1 MCIPLFIYMNS
12 MNKTKS
18 KIDPPVSFNYPD
30 DSFVSDDEIEDLT
43 RMDYDRSVI
52 MNMAGPM
59 NAKKAVSM
67 MHRIMGEKEKKHPLK
82 PKYIRQD
89 ILDKIKDL
97 EAEFEK
103 EKLENSESTEN
114 PENSSLSKEISTVQ
128 PDKLDS
134 TDASIASQEP
144 LARFYAKAMQ
154 NVNRIN
160 GERAV
165 ILGKIARNFKLF
177 VVVAALFAGYFVY
190 TVYTRNDDA
199 LAVRGIKNK
208 LPMKLDEHATL
219 NDIALSEKSFFLDI
233 ILSKTAFFDAENK
246 DDALDL
252 YIKKT
257 SDNFCK
263 IQTFSDMIKSGKK
276 ISVVLNAE
284 DGSFSKSFTV
294 EYCEK

>member
-1 MCIPLFIYMNS
+1 MKENSNNPDIPAS
-12 MNKTKS
+12 A
-18 KIDPPVSFNYPD
+18 NYPD
-30 DSFVSDDEIEDLT
+30 DSFVSDEEIEDLT
-43 RMDYDRSVI
+43 KLDYDRSVI
-52 MNMAGPM
+52 MNMAGPL

-67 MHRIMGEKEKKHPLK
+67 IHRIMGDKEKKHPLK

-103 EKLENSESTEN
+103 EKQENSECSDNSEDSSISEELSPAATEN
-114 PENSSLSKEISTVQ
+114 IDESLSS
-128 PDKLDS
+128 S
-134 TDASIASQEP
+134 EP
-144 LARFYAKAMQ
+144 HEPQARFYAKAMQ

-177 VVVAALFAGYFVY
+177 IVVAALFAGYFVY

-208 LPMKLDEHATL
+208 LPMKIDDHLIL
-219 NDIALSEKSFFLDI
+219 NDIALSEKTFFLDI
-233 ILSKTAFFDAENK
+233 ILRKTDFFDAENK

-263 IQTFSDMIKSGKK
+263 ISIFSDMIKSGKK

-294 EYCEK
+294 EHCEK

>member
-1 MCIPLFIYMNS
+1 MNI
-12 MNKTKS
+12 MNKTKTE
-18 KIDPPVSFNYPD
+18 IAPPVSSNYPD

-103 EKLENSESTEN
+103 EELEISEGACN
-114 PENSSLSKEISTVQ
+114 PEPSTLSKEISSGH
-128 PDKLDS
+128 LDNAA
-134 TDASIASQEP
+134 DSIASQEP
-144 LARFYAKAMQ
+144 QARFYAKAMQ

-294 EYCEK
+294 EHCEK

>member
-1 MCIPLFIYMNS
+1 MKDYS
-12 MNKTKS
+12 NKTDIPAS
-18 KIDPPVSFNYPD
+18 ANYPD

-43 RMDYDRSVI
+43 KLDYDRSVI
-52 MNMAGPM
+52 MNMAGPL
-59 NAKKAVSM
+59 NAKKAIGMV
-67 MHRIMGEKEKKHPLK
+67 HRIMGDKEKKHPLK

-89 ILDKIKDL
+89 ILDKIKEL
-97 EAEFEK
+97 EEEFEK
-103 EKLENSESTEN
+103 EKLENSEGTN
-114 PENSSLSKEISTVQ
+114 NSEDLSLSKEISPDSSDNKSDTV
-128 PDKLDS
+128 D
-134 TDASIASQEP
+134 SQEP
-144 LARFYAKAMQ
+144 KARFYAKAMQ
-154 NVNRIN
+154 DVNRIN

-177 VVVAALFAGYFVY
+177 IVVAALFAGYFVY

-208 LPMKLDEHATL
+208 LPMKIDDHLIL
-219 NDIALSEKSFFLDI
+219 NDIALSQKTFFLDI
-233 ILSKTAFFDAENK
+233 IMSKTDFFDAENK
-246 DDALDL
+246 DVALDL

-263 IQTFSDMIKSGKK
+263 IQIFSDMIKSGKK

-294 EYCEK
+294 EHCEK

>member
-1 MCIPLFIYMNS
+1 MKDYS
-12 MNKTKS
+12 NKTDIPAS
-18 KIDPPVSFNYPD
+18 ANYPD

-43 RMDYDRSVI
+43 KLDYDRSVI
-52 MNMAGPM
+52 MNMAGPL
-59 NAKKAVSM
+59 NAKKAIGMV
-67 MHRIMGEKEKKHPLK
+67 HRIMGDKEKKHPLK

-89 ILDKIKDL
+89 ILDKIKEL
-97 EAEFEK
+97 EEEFEK
-103 EKLENSESTEN
+103 EKLENSEGTN
-114 PENSSLSKEISTVQ
+114 NSEDLSLSKEISPDSSDNTDDTV
-128 PDKLDS
+128 D
-134 TDASIASQEP
+134 SQEP
-144 LARFYAKAMQ
+144 QARFYAKAMQ
-154 NVNRIN
+154 DVNRIN

-177 VVVAALFAGYFVY
+177 IVVAALFAGYFVY

-208 LPMKLDEHATL
+208 LPMKIDDHLIL
-219 NDIALSEKSFFLDI
+219 NDIALSQKTFFLDI
-233 ILSKTAFFDAENK
+233 IMSKTDFFDAENK
-246 DDALDL
+246 DVALDL

-263 IQTFSDMIKSGKK
+263 IQIFSDMIKSGKK

-294 EYCEK
+294 EHCEK

>member
-1 MCIPLFIYMNS
+1 MKENSNNPDIPAS
-12 MNKTKS
+12 A
-18 KIDPPVSFNYPD
+18 NYPD
-30 DSFVSDDEIEDLT
+30 DSFVSDEEIEDLT
-43 RMDYDRSVI
+43 KLDYDRSVI
-52 MNMAGPM
+52 MNMAGPL

-67 MHRIMGEKEKKHPLK
+67 IHRIMGDKEKKHPLK

-103 EKLENSESTEN
+103 EKLENSECSDDPEESSKSEELSPATTEN
-114 PENSSLSKEISTVQ
+114 TDESLTSPEPQ
-128 PDKLDS
+128 
-134 TDASIASQEP
+134 
-144 LARFYAKAMQ
+144 ARFYAKAMQ

-177 VVVAALFAGYFVY
+177 MVVAALFAGYFVY

-208 LPMKLDEHATL
+208 LPMKIDDHLIL
-219 NDIALSEKSFFLDI
+219 NDIALSEKTFFLDI
-233 ILSKTAFFDAENK
+233 IMSKTDFFDAENK

-263 IQTFSDMIKSGKK
+263 ISIFSDMIKSGKK

-294 EYCEK
+294 EHCEK

>member
-1 MCIPLFIYMNS
+1 MKDYS
-12 MNKTKS
+12 NKTDIPAS
-18 KIDPPVSFNYPD
+18 ANYPD

-43 RMDYDRSVI
+43 KLDYDRSVI
-52 MNMAGPM
+52 MNMAGPL
-59 NAKKAVSM
+59 NAKKAIGMV
-67 MHRIMGEKEKKHPLK
+67 HRIMGDKEKKHPLK

-89 ILDKIKDL
+89 ILDKIKEL
-97 EAEFEK
+97 EEEFEK
-103 EKLENSESTEN
+103 EKLENSEGTN
-114 PENSSLSKEISTVQ
+114 NSEDLSLSKEISPDSSDNKCDTV
-128 PDKLDS
+128 D
-134 TDASIASQEP
+134 SQEP
-144 LARFYAKAMQ
+144 QSRFYAKAMQ
-154 NVNRIN
+154 DVNRIN

-177 VVVAALFAGYFVY
+177 IVVAALFAGYFVY

-208 LPMKLDEHATL
+208 LPMKIDDHLIL
-219 NDIALSEKSFFLDI
+219 NDIALSQKTFFLDI
-233 ILSKTAFFDAENK
+233 IMSKTDFFDAENK
-246 DDALDL
+246 DVALDL

-263 IQTFSDMIKSGKK
+263 IQIFSDMIKSGKK

-294 EYCEK
+294 EHCEK

>member
-1 MCIPLFIYMNS
+1 MFNLHCFYMIGD
-12 MNKTKS
+12 NKKD
-18 KIDPPVSFNYPD
+18 IPVSSNYPD

-52 MNMAGPM
+52 MNMAGPL

-89 ILDKIKDL
+89 ILDKIKEL

-103 EKLENSESTEN
+103 EKLENSESSDNSEELSLAKESSAAPTEN
-114 PENSSLSKEISTVQ
+114 TEETLS
-128 PDKLDS
+128 
-134 TDASIASQEP
+134 SQEP
-144 LARFYAKAMQ
+144 QARFYAKAMQ

-177 VVVAALFAGYFVY
+177 MVVAALFAGYFVY

-208 LPMKLDEHATL
+208 LPMKIDEHLIL
-219 NDIALSEKSFFLDI
+219 NDIALSQKSFFLDI
-233 ILSKTAFFDAENK
+233 ILSKNAFFDAENK

-263 IQTFSDMIKSGKK
+263 ISIFSDMIRSGKK

-284 DGSFSKSFTV
+284 DGSFSKSFSV
-294 EYCEK
+294 ENCEK

>member
-1 MCIPLFIYMNS
+1 MKDYS
-12 MNKTKS
+12 NKTDIPAS
-18 KIDPPVSFNYPD
+18 ANYPD

-43 RMDYDRSVI
+43 KLDYDRPVI
-52 MNMAGPM
+52 MNMAGPL
-59 NAKKAVSM
+59 NAKKAIGMV
-67 MHRIMGEKEKKHPLK
+67 HRIMGDKEKKHPLK

-89 ILDKIKDL
+89 ILDKIKEL
-97 EAEFEK
+97 EEEFEK
-103 EKLENSESTEN
+103 EKLENSEGTN
-114 PENSSLSKEISTVQ
+114 NSEDLSLSKEISPDSSDNKSDTV
-128 PDKLDS
+128 D
-134 TDASIASQEP
+134 SQEP
-144 LARFYAKAMQ
+144 KARFYAKAMQ
-154 NVNRIN
+154 DVNRIN

-177 VVVAALFAGYFVY
+177 IVVAALFAGYFVY

-208 LPMKLDEHATL
+208 LPMKIDDHLLL
-219 NDIALSEKSFFLDI
+219 NDIALSPKTFFLDI
-233 ILSKTAFFDAENK
+233 IMSKTDFFDAENK
-246 DDALDL
+246 DVALDL

-263 IQTFSDMIKSGKK
+263 IQIFSDMIKSGKK

-294 EYCEK
+294 EHCEK

>member
-1 MCIPLFIYMNS
+1 MNR

-18 KIDPPVSFNYPD
+18 EIDPPVSSNYPD

-114 PENSSLSKEISTVQ
+114 PEDSSLSKEISSVQ
-128 PDKLDS
+128 PDKLDNA
-134 TDASIASQEP
+134 DASIASHEP
-144 LARFYAKAMQ
+144 QARFYAKAMQ

-294 EYCEK
+294 EHCEK

>member
-1 MCIPLFIYMNS
+1 MKENSNNPDIPAS
-12 MNKTKS
+12 A
-18 KIDPPVSFNYPD
+18 NYPD
-30 DSFVSDDEIEDLT
+30 DSFVSDEEIEDLT
-43 RMDYDRSVI
+43 KLDYDRSVI
-52 MNMAGPM
+52 MNMAGPL

-67 MHRIMGEKEKKHPLK
+67 IHRIMGDKEKKHPLK
-82 PKYIRQD
+82 PKFIRQD

-103 EKLENSESTEN
+103 EKQENSECSDNSEDSSISEELSPAATEN
-114 PENSSLSKEISTVQ
+114 TDESLSS
-128 PDKLDS
+128 S
-134 TDASIASQEP
+134 EP
-144 LARFYAKAMQ
+144 HEPQARFYAKAMQ

-177 VVVAALFAGYFVY
+177 IVVAALFAGYFVY

-208 LPMKLDEHATL
+208 LPMKIDDHLIL
-219 NDIALSEKSFFLDI
+219 NDIALSQKTFFLDI
-233 ILSKTAFFDAENK
+233 ILSKTDFFDAENK
-246 DDALDL
+246 DVALDL

-263 IQTFSDMIKSGKK
+263 IPIFSDMIKSGKK

-294 EYCEK
+294 EHCEK

>member
-1 MCIPLFIYMNS
+1 
-12 MNKTKS
+12 
-18 KIDPPVSFNYPD
+18 
-30 DSFVSDDEIEDLT
+30 
-43 RMDYDRSVI
+43 
-52 MNMAGPM
+52 MNMAGPL

-67 MHRIMGEKEKKHPLK
+67 LHRIMGEKEKKHPLK

-89 ILDKIKDL
+89 ILDKIKEL
-97 EAEFEK
+97 EEEFEK
-103 EKLENSESTEN
+103 EKLENSEGTN
-114 PENSSLSKEISTVQ
+114 NSEDLSLSKEVSPDSSDNKSDTV
-128 PDKLDS
+128 D
-134 TDASIASQEP
+134 SQEP
-144 LARFYAKAMQ
+144 KARFYAKAMQ
-154 NVNRIN
+154 DVNRIN

-177 VVVAALFAGYFVY
+177 IVVAALFAGYFVY

-208 LPMKLDEHATL
+208 LPMKIDDHLIL
-219 NDIALSEKSFFLDI
+219 NDIALSQKTFFLDI
-233 ILSKTAFFDAENK
+233 IMSKTDFFDAENK
-246 DDALDL
+246 DVALDL

-263 IQTFSDMIKSGKK
+263 IQIFSDMIKSGKK

-294 EYCEK
+294 EHCEK

>member
-1 MCIPLFIYMNS
+1 MKENS
-12 MNKTKS
+12 NNPD
-18 KIDPPVSFNYPD
+18 IPVSANYPD
-30 DSFVSDDEIEDLT
+30 DSFVSDEEIEELT
-43 RMDYDRSVI
+43 KLDYDRSVI
-52 MNMAGPM
+52 MNMAGPL

-67 MHRIMGEKEKKHPLK
+67 IHRIMGDKEKKHPLK

-103 EKLENSESTEN
+103 EKLENSECSDNPEESSISEELSPATTEN
-114 PENSSLSKEISTVQ
+114 TDESLTSPEPQ
-128 PDKLDS
+128 
-134 TDASIASQEP
+134 
-144 LARFYAKAMQ
+144 ARFYAKAMQ

-177 VVVAALFAGYFVY
+177 MVVAALFAGYFVY

-208 LPMKLDEHATL
+208 LPMKIDDHLIL
-219 NDIALSEKSFFLDI
+219 NDIALSQKTFFLDI
-233 ILSKTAFFDAENK
+233 ILSKTDFFDAENK

-263 IQTFSDMIKSGKK
+263 ISIFSDMIKSGKK

-294 EYCEK
+294 EHCEK

>member
-1 MCIPLFIYMNS
+1 MKDYS
-12 MNKTKS
+12 NKTDIPAS
-18 KIDPPVSFNYPD
+18 ANYPD

-43 RMDYDRSVI
+43 KLDYDRSVI
-52 MNMAGPM
+52 MNMAGPL
-59 NAKKAVSM
+59 NAKKAIGMV
-67 MHRIMGEKEKKHPLK
+67 HRIMGDKEKKHPLK

-89 ILDKIKDL
+89 ILDKIKEL
-97 EAEFEK
+97 EEEFEK
-103 EKLENSESTEN
+103 EKLENSEGTN
-114 PENSSLSKEISTVQ
+114 NSEDLSLSKEISPDSSDNKCDTV
-128 PDKLDS
+128 D
-134 TDASIASQEP
+134 SQEP
-144 LARFYAKAMQ
+144 KARFYAKAMQ
-154 NVNRIN
+154 DVNRIN

-177 VVVAALFAGYFVY
+177 IVVAALFAGYFVY

-208 LPMKLDEHATL
+208 LPMRIDDHLIL
-219 NDIALSEKSFFLDI
+219 NDIALSQKTFFLDI
-233 ILSKTAFFDAENK
+233 IMSKTDFFDAENK
-246 DDALDL
+246 DVALDL

-263 IQTFSDMIKSGKK
+263 IQIFSDMIKSGKK

-294 EYCEK
+294 EHCEK